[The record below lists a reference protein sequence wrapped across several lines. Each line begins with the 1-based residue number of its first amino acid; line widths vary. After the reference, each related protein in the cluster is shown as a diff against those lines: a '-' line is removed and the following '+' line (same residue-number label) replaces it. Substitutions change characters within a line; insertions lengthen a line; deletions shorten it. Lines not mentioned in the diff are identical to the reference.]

1 MKSSARLGGALAHE
15 RLAVLAAKVHILGQD
30 LDRLQPPQRQ
40 TRPGDLKAP

>member
-1 MKSSARLGGALAHE
+1 VPGWAALSRTNA
-15 RLAVLAAKVHILGQD
+15 LAVLAAKVHILGQD